1 MLEGLR
7 ADELAEEGISELGF
21 RSIESNQS
29 EEQKENE
36 WRK

>member
-7 ADELAEEGISELGF
+7 VDELAEKGISELGF

-29 EEQKENE
+29 EQKENE
-36 WRK
+36 